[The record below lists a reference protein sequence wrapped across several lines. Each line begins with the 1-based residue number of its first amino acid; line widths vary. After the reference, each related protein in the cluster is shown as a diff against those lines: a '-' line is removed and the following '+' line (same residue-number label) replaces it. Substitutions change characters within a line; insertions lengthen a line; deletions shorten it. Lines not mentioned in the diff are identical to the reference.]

1 MQALARRDG
10 LPILKQHACFVSISI
25 MSVPSDFLQA
35 LQGQLSQPRR
45 IAVISHDR
53 PDGDAIGSS
62 LALGAL
68 LQQAGHEVAIFNAD
82 PVPQSLRFL
91 PGWERVEVLS
101 SKRTEA
107 HEVDL
112 VFNIDAA
119 GADRISQH
127 VRDSVKGSMLFNIDH
142 HRGNNHFGDH
152 NWVDPDSPAT
162 GQMIAQLASA
172 FGWRCGSEIAQA
184 LYAAISTDTGGL
196 RYPATTAET
205 YRIMATLVDAGAN
218 VGEIN
223 RLLYE
228 SFPLRRLYGLQE
240 VLQTAEF
247 FADHRVACLTLTME
261 LKQKLGLTPDDTE
274 GMLDHVRGIDSVLAA
289 VFFEERAEAIR
300 VSSRSK
306 DSRVSVRKVCE
317 QFGGGG
323 HDLAA
328 GVRMQ
333 GTVEEAK
340 EAFLGELVRR
350 VGEV

>member
-1 MQALARRDG
+1 MLVSPPLFLA
-10 LPILKQHACFVSISI
+10 
-25 MSVPSDFLQA
+25 MSVPSDFLET
-35 LQGQLSQPRR
+35 LQQQLSQPCR

-68 LQQAGHEVAIFNAD
+68 LRQAGHQVAIYNAD

-91 PGWERVEVLS
+91 PDWEDVQVL
-101 SKRTEA
+101 REA
-107 HEVDL
+107 LAQVHEVDL

-119 GADRISQH
+119 GTDRISPH
-127 VRDSVKGSMLFNIDH
+127 VRESVRGRELFNIDH
-142 HRGNNHFGDH
+142 HRGNNCFGDH

-162 GQMIAQLASA
+162 GQMIAQLALA
-172 FGWRCGSEIAQA
+172 CAWGYTGEIAQA
-184 LYAAISTDTGGL
+184 LYVAISTDTGGL

-205 YRIMATLVDAGAN
+205 HRIMADLVDAGVD
-218 VGEIN
+218 VGEVN

-247 FADHRVACLTLTME
+247 FADNRVACLTLTME

-274 GMLDHVRGIDSVLAA
+274 GMLDHVRGIDTVLAA

-306 DSRVSVRKVCE
+306 DSRVSVREVCE
-317 QFGGGG
+317 HFGGGG

-328 GVRMQ
+328 GVRM
-333 GTVEEAK
+333 GCSMENAK
-340 EAFLGELVRR
+340 ESFLRELVRSL
-350 VGEV
+350 GEV